1 MKITLKCGA
10 MFEANK
16 GEVIL
21 DQALENNIFLSHSCK
36 TGQCDSCKTMIIS
49 GETAILKPEIALKQ
63 EDIESGYILTCCR
76 SALSDLTLNSINLE
90 KFALIKKA
98 RIPVKIL
105 KLYKVTNFLII
116 IDLQLHPESNF
127 QFIPGQY
134 IDLSRSNVKRSYSIM
149 SFDKKNKILR
159 LFIKNYVNGAMSQYL
174 FQESKIG
181 DLLMIFGPHGT
192 FCYEELESSTKNLFF
207 ATGTGIAPFIAMM
220 NDLEARKSNCSIDL
234 FWGNRYADE
243 FLDLPDFRFIDL
255 KIYKAL
261 SQETKDGFFHGY
273 IQDIFSMNNYKNH
286 AISPYICGSKDM
298 IECVQNRLIESGYK
312 GVIAT
317 DAFVSNN
324 EG

>member
-105 KLYKVTNFLII
+105 NICSKEMLVPSSIKTN
-116 IDLQLHPESNF
+116 
-127 QFIPGQY
+127 
-134 IDLSRSNVKRSYSIM
+134 
-149 SFDKKNKILR
+149 
-159 LFIKNYVNGAMSQYL
+159 
-174 FQESKIG
+174 
-181 DLLMIFGPHGT
+181 T
-192 FCYEELESSTKNLFF
+192 
-207 ATGTGIAPFIAMM
+207 
-220 NDLEARKSNCSIDL
+220 
-234 FWGNRYADE
+234 
-243 FLDLPDFRFIDL
+243 
-255 KIYKAL
+255 
-261 SQETKDGFFHGY
+261 
-273 IQDIFSMNNYKNH
+273 
-286 AISPYICGSKDM
+286 ICGVRM
-298 IECVQNRLIESGYK
+298 
-312 GVIAT
+312 GVKWVA
-317 DAFVSNN
+317 
-324 EG
+324 